1 MTMKTFNDLIFKDRE
16 IGLGEIARVE
26 FENGWGVSVVKG
38 PYTYGGSDGL
48 YELAVLK
55 DNQIHYDNPV
65 ANGDVVGY
73 LRPEDVTDA
82 MVIVQKFDKVI
93 EHDPDYMHKWI
104 VGKTKR

>member
-1 MTMKTFNDLIFKDRE
+1 MKTFNDLIFKDRE
-16 IGLGEIARVE
+16 IGLGEIARIE

-38 PYTYGGSDGL
+38 PYTYGGRDGL

-55 DNQIHYDNPV
+55 NGHIHYDNPV

-82 MVIVQKFDKVI
+82 MAVVQKFEKIITEDSDFMYNWIKDKS
-93 EHDPDYMHKWI
+93 
-104 VGKTKR
+104 GR